1 MNSVLITGGTGYF
14 GNGFVGT
21 CLERNLFD
29 RICIF
34 SRDEYKQAVMRDRFK
49 NDSRLRFFVGDV
61 RDRNRLGR
69 AMHGVDVVI
78 HAAAL
83 KRIEVGFYNPSE
95 MVKTNID
102 GAMNVIEAATDAHVK
117 KVIALSTDKA
127 FEPVSAYGQSK
138 AMMESLFLAANNAR
152 GADGPIFAVTR
163 YGNVSGSTGSVIPKW
178 RALIDQG
185 KKEVPVTDPDCTR
198 YWMTLDEAVELV
210 LKTVNTMHGGE
221 LVIPTLPAYRLGDL
235 AFAMDVA
242 MDIRGI
248 SKSEKR
254 HESMDAGMRSDI
266 ARRMTIYELQISLL
280 CV

>member
-1 MNSVLITGGTGYF
+1 
-14 GNGFVGT
+14 
-21 CLERNLFD
+21 
-29 RICIF
+29 
-34 SRDEYKQAVMRDRFK
+34 
-49 NDSRLRFFVGDV
+49 
-61 RDRNRLGR
+61 
-69 AMHGVDVVI
+69 
-78 HAAAL
+78 
-83 KRIEVGFYNPSE
+83 
-95 MVKTNID
+95 
-102 GAMNVIEAATDAHVK
+102 
-117 KVIALSTDKA
+117 
-127 FEPVSAYGQSK
+127 
-138 AMMESLFLAANNAR
+138 MMESLFLAANNAR

-248 SKSEKR
+248 SKYEKR

-266 ARRMTIYELQISLL
+266 ARRMTISELQISLL

>member
-14 GNGFVGT
+14 GNGFVDT
-21 CLERNLFD
+21 CLKLSFFD

-34 SRDEYKQAVMRDRFK
+34 SRDEYKQAVMRDKFK
-49 NDSRLRFFVGDV
+49 NDSRLRFFVGDI
-61 RDRNRLGR
+61 RDRNRLVR
-69 AMHGVDVVI
+69 AMAGVDVVI

-117 KVIALSTDKA
+117 KVVALSTDKA

-185 KKEVPVTDPDCTR
+185 KKEVPVTDPNCTR
-198 YWMTLDEAVELV
+198 YWMTLNEAVNLV
-210 LKTVNTMHGGE
+210 LCTVTTMQGGE
-221 LVIPTLPAYRLGDL
+221 LVIPDLPAYRLGDL
-235 AFAMDVA
+235 ACALDVGMQVNGILAFEKQHEAMSPTMNSATAKRLTV
-242 MDIRGI
+242 
-248 SKSEKR
+248 SELKTALVR
-254 HESMDAGMRSDI
+254 
-266 ARRMTIYELQISLL
+266 
-280 CV
+280 V